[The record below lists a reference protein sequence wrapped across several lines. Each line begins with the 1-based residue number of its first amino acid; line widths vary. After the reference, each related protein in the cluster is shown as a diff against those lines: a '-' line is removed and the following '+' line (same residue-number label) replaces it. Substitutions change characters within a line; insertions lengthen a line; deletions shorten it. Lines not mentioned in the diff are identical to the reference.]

1 MPSANLS
8 SFELR
13 FAQFMFKA
21 DKTGRRRLWLK
32 LAKLISNGVPILQA
46 LETLYSRRATS
57 GGAKHPQAIAFGE
70 WMSGLK
76 NGERLSSTL
85 EGWTGDD
92 ERMLISAGEQS
103 GTMEKAFISAARVME
118 ARAQINSA
126 VFNGLAYP
134 FVLLMLAF
142 GVLYLFGFKIIPA
155 FSKIASPDKWHG
167 LARAMV
173 EVSLFAQNWLWLIAV
188 IVAGVVG
195 VFFVSLPRW
204 DGPMRIRLDRYAP
217 YGIYRVM
224 HGSTWLIGLS
234 ALVEAGLRVETALQQ
249 LSTTA
254 SPWLRTRIEA
264 CLRGTRSGFNVGESL
279 ARSGYEFPDRE
290 IIDDLGVYSSLSGF
304 DAALSILGKEWLEE
318 SVAEIKG
325 RMGIVFGVS
334 LLIVGLTIA
343 FMVGGMMNMQLQ
355 MSQLMQSGLR

>member
-1 MPSANLS
+1 MSSPDIS
-8 SFELR
+8 SFELK
-13 FAQFMFKA
+13 FARLMFKS
-21 DKTGRRRLWLK
+21 DRGGRRRLWLK

-46 LETLYSRRATS
+46 LETLYSRRVAL
-57 GGAKHPQAIAFGE
+57 GGAKHPHAVAFDE
-70 WMSGLK
+70 WIRGVR
-76 NGERLSSTL
+76 NGERLSTML
-85 EGWTGDD
+85 DGWAGDD

-103 GTMEKAFISAARVME
+103 GTVENAFISAARVME

-155 FSKIASPDKWHG
+155 FSKIASPDKWTG
-167 LARAMV
+167 LARMMI
-173 EVSLFAQNWLWLIAV
+173 EVSLFAQQWLWLIAILVACV
-188 IVAGVVG
+188 ITA
-195 VFFVSLPRW
+195 FFLSLPKW

-224 HGSTWLIGLS
+224 HGSTWLIGFS

-254 SPWLRTRIEA
+254 SPWLKTRIDA
-264 CLRGTRSGFNVGESL
+264 CLRGTRSGLNVGESL

-304 DAALSILGKEWLEE
+304 DVALSVLGKEWLEE
-318 SVAEIKG
+318 SVVQIKG
-325 RMGIVFGVS
+325 RMGVVFGISILV
-334 LLIVGLTIA
+334 VGLLIA
-343 FMVGGMMNMQLQ
+343 FMVGGMMSMQLQ
-355 MSQLMQSGLR
+355 MSQLMQGGLR

>member
-1 MPSANLS
+1 MRQPNLS
-8 SFELR
+8 SFELK
-13 FAQFMFKA
+13 FARFMFKV

-46 LETLYSRRATS
+46 LETLNSRRIAS
-57 GGAKHPQAIAFGE
+57 GGAKHPHAIAFGE
-70 WMSGLK
+70 WIRGIQ
-76 NGERLSSTL
+76 NGSRLSSML

-167 LARAMV
+167 LARMMV
-173 EVSLFAQNWLWLIAV
+173 EVSLFAQHWLWLVAVLIAV
-188 IVAGVVG
+188 VITA
-195 VFFVSLPRW
+195 FFFSLPRW
-204 DGPMRIRLDRYAP
+204 DGPMRVRLDRYAP

-249 LSTTA
+249 LSSTA
-254 SPWLRTRIEA
+254 SPWLRTRIDA
-264 CLRGTRSGFNVGESL
+264 CLHGTRSGLNVGEAL

-304 DAALSILGKEWLEE
+304 DVALSVLGKEWLEE
-318 SVAEIKG
+318 SVAQIKG
-325 RMGIVFGVS
+325 RMGVVFGVS
-334 LLIVGLTIA
+334 LLIVGFVIA

>member
-1 MPSANLS
+1 MTPVNIS
-8 SFELR
+8 SFEQK
-13 FAQFMFKA
+13 FAQFMFKS

-46 LETLYSRRATS
+46 LGTLYARRVAS
-57 GGAKHPQAIAFGE
+57 GGEKHPHAIAFNE
-70 WMSGLK
+70 WIRGIQ
-76 NGERLSSTL
+76 NGARLSTML

-134 FVLLMLAF
+134 FVLLMLVF

-155 FSKIASPDKWHG
+155 FSKIAPPEKWTG
-167 LARAMV
+167 LAHAMV
-173 EVSLFAQNWLWLIAV
+173 EVSMFAQSWLWLIAIVMAFIV
-188 IVAGVVG
+188 IA
-195 VFFVSLPRW
+195 FFVSLPRW
-204 DGPMRIRLDRYAP
+204 DGPMRIRFDRYAP

-254 SPWLRTRIEA
+254 SPWLRTRIDA
-264 CLRGTRSGFNVGESL
+264 CLRGTRSGLNVGEAL

-304 DAALSILGKEWLEE
+304 DAALSILGREWLEE
-318 SVAEIKG
+318 SVAQIKG

-334 LLIVGLTIA
+334 MLIVGLVIA

-355 MSQLMQSGLR
+355 MSALMQGGLR